1 MFYFSDLHVQLVARG
16 ILNPGEQLVGQ
27 TSTHYFPFWALG
39 FINRRNLVLATTQRL
54 IVVEH
59 RFGFFPVGYRVH
71 VVHSMPWAAVQELK
85 LKGIFTKK
93 LVVKGAGDHG
103 AVQFKATVPNT
114 LFGLLAPMKGNL
126 QGARAIDAHFKSGAA
141 AALPAAPQ
149 IPAFN
154 APGYT
159 SVPPQAP
166 QLSAPQHPS
175 HPAAP
180 RA

>member
-1 MFYFSDLHVQLVARG
+1 
-16 ILNPGEQLVGQ
+16 
-27 TSTHYFPFWALG
+27 
-39 FINRRNLVLATTQRL
+39 
-54 IVVEH
+54 
-59 RFGFFPVGYRVH
+59 
-71 VVHSMPWAAVQELK
+71 
-85 LKGIFTKK
+85 
-93 LVVKGAGDHG
+93 
-103 AVQFKATVPNT
+103 VQFKATVPNT